1 MSKQQQAFASL
12 DPENFSTGSGLFD
25 DVDAVVT
32 GAHFTNEP
40 PDGYTADGNP
50 LFFVLELQIDGADG
64 PVEQRYSMGGK
75 AGDQFEVSEDG
86 LGLIPAGPHSRL
98 GASSKF
104 GLFMAALK
112 TEGFPIAT
120 LGGEDGNMGAL
131 VGLRAHF
138 NRIPDPERKGLT
150 QRPGQKEK
158 KYPES
163 TLVVTKIHTL
173 PGEKPATAKKATT
186 TAKPAAGK
194 STTKP
199 TAAAARDD
207 EDIKTAEETLVALL
221 VVNDGT
227 IQKSKLPILAAREL
241 GKHPRR
247 QEVSKLIYSEAFL
260 SRETAW
266 TFDPS
271 SNPQVVVAK
280 PVDE

>member
-1 MSKQQQAFASL
+1 MSKQAFASL

-25 DVDAVVT
+25 DVDGVVT

-50 LFFVLELQIDGADG
+50 LFFVLEIQIDGADG

-112 TEGFPIAT
+112 TEGFPIAS

-138 NRIPDPERKGLT
+138 NRIPDPERKGLAP
-150 QRPGQKEK
+150 RPGQKEK

-173 PGEKPATAKKATT
+173 PGEKPATGKKAAA

-194 STTKP
+194 STTTTKAAP
-199 TAAAARDD
+199 ATADND
-207 EDIKTAEETLVALL
+207 EDIQAAEETLVALL
-221 VVNDGT
+221 VANNGT

-241 GKHPRR
+241 AKHPRR
-247 QEVSKLIYSEAFL
+247 QEVSKLIYSEPFL
-260 SRETAW
+260 LRQTAW

-271 SNPQVVVAK
+271 SNPQVVVG
-280 PVDE
+280 E

>member
-1 MSKQQQAFASL
+1 MSKQAFASL

-25 DVDAVVT
+25 DVDGVVT

-50 LFFVLELQIDGADG
+50 LFFVLEIQIDGADG

-75 AGDQFEVSEDG
+75 AGDQFTVSDDG
-86 LGLIPAGPHSRL
+86 LGLIPEGPHSRL

-112 TEGFPIAT
+112 TEGFPIAS

-138 NRIPDPERKGLT
+138 NRIPDPERKGLQ

-163 TLVVTKIHTL
+163 TLVVTKIHAL

-194 STTKP
+194 ATSKP
-199 TAAAARDD
+199 AAAPVADD
-207 EDIKTAEETLVALL
+207 EDIQVAEETLVVLL
-221 VVNDGT
+221 AANNGT

-241 GKHPRR
+241 AKHPRR
-247 QEVSKLIYSEAFL
+247 QEVSKLIYSEPFL
-260 SRETAW
+260 LRQVAW

-271 SNPQVVVAK
+271 SNPQVVVA
-280 PVDE
+280 E